1 MQTTDFASNQMA
13 PTMNSQE
20 QAIQKLP
27 WQLEKCASE
36 GFTGKLDAVSNNVSW
51 SLLFCLGRL
60 VWAVGGK
67 HPNRRFRRIWH
78 QTCPQVALSDFAQ
91 LEAESSQLP
100 RYQIIRT
107 ASRQNKISQEQIK
120 SLVERNCQEVLFD
133 ILQQEASQAVIY
145 TPSPEGGLDKV
156 ATLMS
161 GLVLPRQVL
170 PASEKMQQAWQTA
183 GLSHISPDSAPV
195 IVQPEKLQQATAP
208 TTYQVLV
215 KAIDGQRSFRDLA
228 VATQKELWRLGKSLL
243 PFLQKG
249 IIKITEVTD
258 LPSATT
264 PLKPKANQKAK
275 PKPLIACIDDT
286 PDILKQ
292 MEQII
297 TKAGA
302 RFMGIQDSVQA
313 LPSLLEHKPDLIF
326 LDLVMPV
333 ANGYEV
339 CSQIRRVEALKNV
352 PVVILTGRDGMVDR
366 VRARM
371 VGANDF
377 MSKPV
382 ELDKVI
388 SSMKANLKASK
399 ASS

>member
-13 PTMNSQE
+13 PTMNSQK

-27 WQLEKCASE
+27 WQLEKCASQ

-60 VWAVGGK
+60 VWAVGGQ

-78 QTCPQVALSDFAQ
+78 QTCPQVALSDFTQ

-100 RYQIIRT
+100 RYQILR
-107 ASRQNKISQEQIK
+107 AAARQNKISQQQIK

-161 GLVLPRQVL
+161 GLILPRQVL
-170 PASEKMQQAWQTA
+170 PASEKMQQAWQSS

-195 IVQPEKLQQATAP
+195 IVEPEKLQQATAP
-208 TTYQVLV
+208 TTYEVLV

-243 PFLQKG
+243 PFIQKG
-249 IIKITEVTD
+249 IIKVTEVAD

-264 PLKPKANQKAK
+264 PLKPKASQKAK

-292 MEQII
+292 MEQIV
-297 TKAGA
+297 TKAGG

-339 CSQIRRVEALKNV
+339 CSQIRRVEALKNI

-382 ELDKVI
+382 ELKKVI

>member
-1 MQTTDFASNQMA
+1 MHTTDFASNQM
-13 PTMNSQE
+13 PQTMNPHE
-20 QAIQKLP
+20 QATQKLP
-27 WQLEKCASE
+27 WQLEKRASE
-36 GFTGKLDAVSNNVSW
+36 GFTGKLDVVSNQESW
-51 SLLFCLGRL
+51 TLLFCLGRL

-67 HPNRRFRRIWH
+67 HPNRRFRRIWQ

-91 LEAESSQLP
+91 LEAESSELP
-100 RYQIIRT
+100 CYQILRA
-107 ASRQNKISQEQIK
+107 ASRQGKISQEQIK
-120 SLVERNCQEVLFD
+120 SLVARNCQEVLFD
-133 ILQQEASQAVIY
+133 ILYQEASQAVIY
-145 TPSPEGGLDKV
+145 NASPEGGLDKV

-170 PASEKMQQAWQTA
+170 PHSEETQQAWHAA
-183 GLSHISPDSAPV
+183 GLSQISPDCAPV
-195 IVQPEKLQQATAP
+195 ILHKDKLQQATAP

-215 KAIDGQRSFRDLA
+215 KVIDGQRSLRDLA
-228 VATQKELWRLGKSLL
+228 AATQKELWRLGKSLL
-243 PFLQKG
+243 PLIQKG
-249 IIKITEVTD
+249 IIKLKEVAD

-264 PLKPKANQKAK
+264 PVKPKAKKTAK
-275 PKPLIACIDDT
+275 PKPSIACIDDT
-286 PDILKQ
+286 PEVLKQ
-292 MEQII
+292 MEQIV
-297 TKAGA
+297 TKAGC
-302 RFMGIQDSVQA
+302 RFVGIQDSVQA
-313 LPSLLEHKPDLIF
+313 LPTLLESKPDLIF

-339 CSQIRRVEALKNV
+339 CSQIRRVEALKDI

-382 ELDKVI
+382 EFEKVFA
-388 SSMKANLKASK
+388 SMKENLKASQ

>member
-1 MQTTDFASNQMA
+1 MA
-13 PTMNSQE
+13 VTMNPQE
-20 QAIQKLP
+20 QATQKLP

-36 GFTGKLDAVSNNVSW
+36 GFTGKLDVISNDVSW

-60 VWAVGGK
+60 VWAVGGR

-78 QTCPQVALSDFAQ
+78 QTCPQVPLSEFAQ
-91 LEAESSQLP
+91 QTSENADLP
-100 RYQIIRT
+100 RYQILRS
-107 ASRQNKISQEQIK
+107 AYRQNKISQQQIK
-120 SLVERNCQEVLFD
+120 SLVSHNCQEVLFD
-133 ILQQEASQAVIY
+133 ILQQEASQAIIY
-145 TPSPEGGLDKV
+145 AASPEGGLDKV

-170 PASEKMQQAWQTA
+170 PASEKMQQAWQAA
-183 GLSHISPDSAPV
+183 GLSHISPDIAPV

-208 TTYQVLV
+208 TTYQVLI
-215 KAIDGQRSFRDLA
+215 KAVDGQRSLRDLA
-228 VATQKELWRLGKSLL
+228 AATQKELWRLGKSLL
-243 PFLQKG
+243 PFIQKG
-249 IIKITEVTD
+249 IIKLNEVDD

-264 PLKPKANQKAK
+264 PVKPKAKKTAK

-292 MEQII
+292 MEQIV
-297 TKAGA
+297 TQAGC
-302 RFMGIQDSVQA
+302 RFVGIQDSVQA
-313 LPSLLEHKPDLIF
+313 LPTLLENKPDLIF

-339 CSQIRRVEALKNV
+339 CSQIRRVDALNNI
-352 PVVILTGRDGMVDR
+352 PVVILTSRDGMVDR

-371 VGANDF
+371 VGTNDF

-382 ELDKVI
+382 EFEKVFSCI
-388 SSMKANLKASK
+388 KENLKASK
-399 ASS
+399 ENS